1 MRIEIN
7 ACGAHVIIDGE
18 GTLDEVRTAAFVT
31 WEMAVERYDAQQA
44 AKRAERGTE
53 GPAVGFQAERRGVEA
68 VDPMTMST
76 GFGAP
81 LGPVIA

>member
-1 MRIEIN
+1 MRVEIN
-7 ACGAHVIIDGE
+7 ACGVHVIIDGA
-18 GTLDEVRTAAFVT
+18 GTLDEVRDAAYVS
-31 WEMAVERYDAQQA
+31 WSMAVDRYDAQQA
-44 AKRAERGTE
+44 SKRGRGTE
-53 GPAVGFQAERRGVEA
+53 GPAVGFQAERRGVDA